1 MTYIQ
6 LTTLLV
12 QGDMDD
18 LSRLERSILQMEQNA
33 FESEERFRKGLHE
46 SMMVQPQEEQPEM
59 TLEEY
64 DRQIMEQLRITNPEL
79 FAENP
84 QVKFELIEDENQEE
98 EERGIDY
105 SGYNPVKEEPEEE
118 QSVGQE

>member
-1 MTYIQ
+1 
-6 LTTLLV
+6 
-12 QGDMDD
+12 
-18 LSRLERSILQMEQNA
+18 MEQNA
-33 FESEERFRKGLHE
+33 FESEERFRKGLQE

-84 QVKFELIEDENQEE
+84 QVKFELIEEE
-98 EERGIDY
+98 EDKGIDY
-105 SGYNPVKEEPEEE
+105 SGYNPVKEEEPEEE
-118 QSVGQE
+118 QSVEQE

>member
-1 MTYIQ
+1 MIDQ
-6 LTTLLV
+6 V
-12 QGDMDD
+12 QNDMDD
-18 LSRLERSILQMEQNA
+18 LSRLERKILQMEQIA
-33 FESEERFRKGLHE
+33 FESEERLRKGLDE
-46 SMMVQPQEEQPEM
+46 SMVVQPQEEQPEM

-84 QVKFELIEDENQEE
+84 EVKFELIQEDEEDK
-98 EERGIDY
+98 GIDY